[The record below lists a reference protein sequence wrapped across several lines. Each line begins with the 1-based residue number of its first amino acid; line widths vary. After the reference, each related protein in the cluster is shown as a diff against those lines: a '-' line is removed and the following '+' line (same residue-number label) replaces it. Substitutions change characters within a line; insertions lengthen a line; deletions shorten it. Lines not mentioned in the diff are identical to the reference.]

1 MRDEDA
7 QAFFGILDGQLKSSG
22 AEPVLGDEAATISQ
36 NIISIIKSYLIVDIW
51 SNEVAQNNLR
61 NAIDDYFFDVLRDQ
75 EGIELPVEVLDD
87 LELKIMDLA
96 RARFAA

>member
-1 MRDEDA
+1 M
-7 QAFFGILDGQLKSSG
+7 
-22 AEPVLGDEAATISQ
+22 
-36 NIISIIKSYLIVDIW
+36 DIW

-61 NAIDDYFFDVLRDQ
+61 NAIDDYFFDVLRDEQ
-75 EGIELPVEVLDD
+75 GIDLPVEVLDD